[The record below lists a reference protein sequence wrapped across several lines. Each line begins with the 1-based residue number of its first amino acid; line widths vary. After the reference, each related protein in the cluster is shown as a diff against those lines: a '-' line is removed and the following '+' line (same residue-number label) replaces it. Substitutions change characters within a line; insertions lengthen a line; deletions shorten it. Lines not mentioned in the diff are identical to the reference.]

1 MHRTK
6 NKITLAEALEL
17 LQENKLNEE
26 YEVAYTASDKVEA
39 TDALKLGA
47 LGIDVPEEK
56 IYYDDELLEDDDE
69 FDGDWV
75 KIDSDIEDY
84 KKHLTIRLEVDPE
97 IEDWLS
103 SSNIDMDALVSAL
116 ITGFYRSS
124 KAVGE

>member
-1 MHRTK
+1 MTK

-17 LQENKLNEE
+17 LKENKLNEE

-56 IYYDDELLEDDDE
+56 IYYDDELLEEDDE

-84 KKHLTIRLEVDPE
+84 KKHLTIKLQVDPE
-97 IEDWLS
+97 VEDWLA

>member
-1 MHRTK
+1 MTK

-56 IYYDDELLEDDDE
+56 IYYDDELLEEDDA

-75 KIDSDIEDY
+75 RIDSDIEDY

-97 IEDWLS
+97 IEDWLA
-103 SSNIDMDALVSAL
+103 SSNIDMDALVSEL